1 MFKIELFFDESLGEA
16 ELKKLGAKI
25 DKIFADKGIVKPE
38 KTLLSRIFLDCG
50 RKSDFGRMI
59 AALGEIKSSRSIV
72 SSICAGYF
80 YYDDEKEDLIVEF
93 FGR

>member
-1 MFKIELFFDESLGEA
+1 MFKVELFFDESLGEV

-25 DKIFADKGIVKPE
+25 DEIFADKGIVKTE
-38 KTLLSRIFLDCG
+38 KTLISRNFFDCG

-59 AALGEIKSSRSIV
+59 AALGEIKRSRSIV

-80 YYDDEKEDLIVEF
+80 YDDYDKEDLMVEF
-93 FGR
+93 FGN